1 MSSTKDKKL
10 VGRPKQSPINK
21 LQVKLWYL
29 SVKQQS
35 GMSDY
40 RLDMLFGQPEGPID
54 EGGAGRNRVFGLF
67 KKGVFPSRGNHWR
80 REFDIVDRVNQKFPG
95 TSNIIDTP
103 LWELLNDT
111 ARNHQAINKIT
122 QKCLTKLGLM
132 KLSGEVAYEWSCF
145 AAEELDG
152 TDKPSLTPQG
162 ASKYEMS
169 LKRAIKNAS
178 DEFTHLALF
187 GSLYIDSYLS
197 FDLEKTDILA
207 NFFNSTVAQICDEG
221 WMGSLETYFRD
232 IVTQRI
238 LYFKREYLPP
248 ENLKY
253 DLNKPPIN
261 NQDFIVSKD
270 DEKYRFFLNNFSSI
284 KFQNYIRSL
293 SKLPDDM
300 YESLLNKGKISAE
313 ENQLVQNFKN
323 RGV

>member
-1 MSSTKDKKL
+1 MVSTQDKKQ
-10 VGRPKQSPINK
+10 VGRPKESPVTK
-21 LQVKLWYL
+21 LQVKLWYHA
-29 SVKQQS
+29 VKEQS

-40 RLDMLFGQPEGPID
+40 RLDMLFGQSEGPID

-80 REFDIVDRVNQKFPG
+80 RDFDIVDRVNLKFPG
-95 TSNIIDTP
+95 TSNIIDSP

-111 ARNHQAINKIT
+111 ARNHQNINKIAE
-122 QKCLTKLGLM
+122 KCLTKLGLI
-132 KLSGEVAYEWSCF
+132 KISGEVADEWSCF

-169 LKRAIKNAS
+169 LHLAIKNAS
-178 DEFTHLALF
+178 DEFTNLALF

-197 FDLEKTDILA
+197 FDFEKTDILA
-207 NFFNSTVAQICDEG
+207 NFFKCTVAQICDEG
-221 WMGSLETYFRD
+221 WMGPLEWYFRD

-238 LYFKREYLPP
+238 LYFKYEYLPP
-248 ENLKY
+248 ENLNY
-253 DLNKPPIN
+253 DLNKLPIN

-270 DEKYRFFLNNFSSI
+270 DEKYLFFLKNFSSI
-284 KFQNYIRSL
+284 KFENYIRSL

-300 YESLLNKGKISAE
+300 YECLLNGGKISAE